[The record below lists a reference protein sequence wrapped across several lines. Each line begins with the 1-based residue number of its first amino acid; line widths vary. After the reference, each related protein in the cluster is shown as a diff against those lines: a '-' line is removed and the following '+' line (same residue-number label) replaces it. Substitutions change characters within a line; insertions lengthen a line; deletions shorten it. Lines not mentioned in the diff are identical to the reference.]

1 MSFFFYQMDVY
12 TYQYSCKRWYGDVTG
27 TRNLYLEGS
36 TPAEQAAQKDAKLAT
51 NSSACDIQLI
61 QKFKMVVTDVE
72 TFPAMACQPLFKYV
86 ETPQ

>member
-1 MSFFFYQMDVY
+1 MDVY
-12 TYQYSCKRWYGDVTG
+12 TYHYTCRRWYGNITG
-27 TRNLYLEGS
+27 MRNLYLEGL
-36 TPAEQAAQKDAKLAT
+36 TPPEQAAQKDAKMAT
-51 NSSACDIQLI
+51 GSTTCDVQLI